1 MIETLD
7 SMFLSL
13 LLRFVSELKST
24 QCLTTTTT
32 LKKLENAV
40 LKENASKTD
49 KTLAA
54 DKDAATRRNQDDK
67 SVTILKTTIECN
79 LPKCRNIQYDEVSGS
94 ENKTNKRATK
104 NAHVVT
110 TLEETERDSFEDCST
125 QQMNVPQSLR
135 L

>member
-13 LLRFVSELKST
+13 LLRFASELKPT

-32 LKKLENAV
+32 SKKLENAV
-40 LKENASKTD
+40 LKENASKTN

-54 DKDAATRRNQDDK
+54 DKDAATRRTQDDK

-79 LPKCRNIQYDEVSGS
+79 LPKWKTQYDEVSGS
-94 ENKTNKRATK
+94 ENKTNKRAK

>member
-1 MIETLD
+1 
-7 SMFLSL
+7 MFLSQ
-13 LLRFVSELKST
+13 LLRFASELKST

-40 LKENASKTD
+40 LKENAFKTN
-49 KTLAA
+49 KTLDA
-54 DKDAATRRNQDDK
+54 DKGEQPRNQEDDK

-79 LPKCRNIQYDEVSGS
+79 LPKWNIQYDEVSGS

>member
-1 MIETLD
+1 MIETLN

-13 LLRFVSELKST
+13 LLRFVSEIKST

-32 LKKLENAV
+32 SKKLENAV
-40 LKENASKTD
+40 LKENASKTN

-54 DKDAATRRNQDDK
+54 NKDAATRRTQDDK

-79 LPKCRNIQYDEVSGS
+79 LPKWKTQYDEVSGS